1 MSTASE
7 ATVKNEMNTEA
18 SDMDAL
24 DTLDSGVEALASESP
39 MLASEVL
46 AYLQSHPEFFSEHSD
61 ALARLSLPTQK
72 NGNVISMANWQAH
85 VLRDKANQHQAR
97 LEQLLVQASHNQKN
111 HDKLFSLISS
121 WLAAVSA
128 DELPQMI
135 AEDLRTSFALDAAQV
150 MVWDDQSRTMFYPA
164 ESGWSD
170 SVVVFA
176 NSLRTPYC
184 GPCKGFEI
192 ERQLASQSP
201 TGRIASLAI
210 VPLWGQR
217 GGRFACIGVLLFGA
231 DDAQRFTPDMGT
243 VFLQQIGAM
252 AGSALSRVQAPV
264 R

>member
-7 ATVKNEMNTEA
+7 ATVKDEMNTEA

-24 DTLDSGVEALASESP
+24 DTLDSGVEALASE
-39 MLASEVL
+39 VL
-46 AYLQSHPEFFSEHSD
+46 AYLQSHPEFFSEHAD

-85 VLRDKANQHQAR
+85 VLRDKADQHQAR
-97 LEQLLVQASHNQKN
+97 LEQLLVQATHNQKN

-128 DELPQMI
+128 NELPQMI

-150 MVWDDQSRTMFYPA
+150 LVWDDQARTMFYPA

-210 VPLWGQR
+210 VPLWGLR
-217 GGRFACIGVLLFGA
+217 GERFACIGVLLFGA

-252 AGSALSRVQAPV
+252 AGSALSRVQSPV